1 MALYRSAELGRTL
14 VPGEEDLDAYV
25 PPVARGE
32 APWRGYT
39 AA

>member
-14 VPGEEDLDAYV
+14 DLPDAALESYV

-32 APWRGYT
+32 YRG
-39 AA
+39 